1 MSKKIYA
8 FIFARGGSKGL
19 INKNI
24 KTLGG
29 LPLIAH
35 SIKLAGSISQIDK
48 LFVSTDSEEIAS
60 IASFYGA
67 EIIKRPLE
75 LAKDDSP
82 EWDAWQHA
90 INFVLNKEGDF
101 DVFISLPAT
110 SPLRSKEDVIR
121 CLDNLDSDT
130 DVTLAIRKS
139 DRSPWFNMVKKI
151 NNNQIELIFDT
162 PYLKRRQD
170 VPTSY
175 DITTI
180 AYVSRPGFILNSNSI
195 WDGLVKGIE
204 VSKVSSIDIDD
215 KVDFKIAQILFD
227 ELN

>member
-1 MSKKIYA
+1 M
-8 FIFARGGSKGL
+8 
-19 INKNI
+19 
-24 KTLGG
+24 
-29 LPLIAH
+29 
-35 SIKLAGSISQIDK
+35 
-48 LFVSTDSEEIAS
+48 
-60 IASFYGA
+60 
-67 EIIKRPLE
+67 
-75 LAKDDSP
+75 
-82 EWDAWQHA
+82 
-90 INFVLNKEGDF
+90 
-101 DVFISLPAT
+101 
-110 SPLRSKEDVIR
+110 
-121 CLDNLDSDT
+121 
-130 DVTLAIRKS
+130 TLAIRKS